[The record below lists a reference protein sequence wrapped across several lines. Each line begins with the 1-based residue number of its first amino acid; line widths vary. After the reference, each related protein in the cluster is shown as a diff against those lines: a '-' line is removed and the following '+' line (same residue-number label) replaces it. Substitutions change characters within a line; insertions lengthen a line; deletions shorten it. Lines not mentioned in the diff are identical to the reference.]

1 MNVILFFTKNDFLI
15 LPLVAPL
22 SKHWIV
28 TSQLRQRGGLK
39 ILSKGETFKFMY
51 EILEGAVLVDLTCR
65 SSRLEVLCKTGVFR
79 NFVKFT
85 GKHLCQRLFFN
96 KVAGLRAL
104 TLLKKRLAQMFS
116 CEFCESSK
124 KIFFT
129 EHLRWLLLYMATPQM
144 FTCLKKNIRDRNM
157 LKLKNKDIRTWR
169 RLNFSTKS
177 VALLVTRQRC
187 IQNLVNHFQRLPIF

>member
-85 GKHLCQRLFFN
+85 GKHLCQRHFIKKETGTNVFLWILWIFQENLFYRTPPV
-96 KVAGLRAL
+96 VASVYGYPANVYLF
-104 TLLKKRLAQMFS
+104 KEK
-116 CEFCESSK
+116 
-124 KIFFT
+124 
-129 EHLRWLLLYMATPQM
+129 Y
-144 FTCLKKNIRDRNM
+144 
-157 LKLKNKDIRTWR
+157 
-169 RLNFSTKS
+169 TKQKY
-177 VALLVTRQRC
+177 A
-187 IQNLVNHFQRLPIF
+187 

>member
-104 TLLKKRLAQMFS
+104 TLLKKRLWHKCFPVNFVNLPRKSFLQNTS
-116 CEFCESSK
+116 SGCFC
-124 KIFFT
+124 I
-129 EHLRWLLLYMATPQM
+129 WLPRK
-144 FTCLKKNIRDRNM
+144 CLP
-157 LKLKNKDIRTWR
+157 
-169 RLNFSTKS
+169 
-177 VALLVTRQRC
+177 V
-187 IQNLVNHFQRLPIF
+187 